1 MFCPLIQRSLLK
13 YPPTCKKIVHMY
25 NVHYKKKPFVFMKTT
40 WVHYF
45 LQPLLIWLQKVDPK
59 YKYLHRCRSLDWHIF
74 WQVYD
79 YFPPL
84 SWFAHLCIVPFSK
97 AHSAL
102 SKREKLSSLCISF
115 KKCIDGEK
123 GDKSWVDVYLVYT
136 IPWCNV
142 KCCQILSEFAFLF
155 FL

>member
-1 MFCPLIQRSLLK
+1 
-13 YPPTCKKIVHMY
+13 
-25 NVHYKKKPFVFMKTT
+25 MKTT

-84 SWFAHLCIVPFSK
+84 SWSAHLCIVPFSK

-115 KKCIDGEK
+115 KKSIDGEREIK
-123 GDKSWVDVYLVYT
+123 VEWMFILFTPYRDAKCKIGSNFLWMRIEIFIYRVSHRLVLT
-136 IPWCNV
+136 FN
-142 KCCQILSEFAFLF
+142 FNF
-155 FL
+155 

>member
-1 MFCPLIQRSLLK
+1 
-13 YPPTCKKIVHMY
+13 
-25 NVHYKKKPFVFMKTT
+25 MKTT

-115 KKCIDGEK
+115 KKCIDGESEIK
-123 GDKSWVDVYLVYT
+123 VEWMFILFTPYRDA
-136 IPWCNV
+136 
-142 KCCQILSEFAFLF
+142 KCKMVSNLIWIRIFILFISILDTPREKEEEKK
-155 FL
+155 

>member
-1 MFCPLIQRSLLK
+1 
-13 YPPTCKKIVHMY
+13 
-25 NVHYKKKPFVFMKTT
+25 MKTT

-84 SWFAHLCIVPFSK
+84 SRSAHLCICIVPFSK

-115 KKCIDGEK
+115 KKCIDGEREIK
-123 GDKSWVDVYLVYT
+123 VEWMFILFTPYRDA
-136 IPWCNV
+136 
-142 KCCQILSEFAFLF
+142 KCKMGSNSLWIRIEIFFSFIYCRFLNPNYFFQFEFELWY
-155 FL
+155 

>member
-1 MFCPLIQRSLLK
+1 M
-13 YPPTCKKIVHMY
+13 YIVHCE
-25 NVHYKKKPFVFMKTT
+25 KTTFVFMKTN

-45 LQPLLIWLQKVDPK
+45 LQPFLIWLQKVDPK

-115 KKCIDGEK
+115 KKCIDGEREIK
-123 GDKSWVDVYLVYT
+123 VEWMFILFTPYRDAKCKMGSNYLWIRIEIFFSFIY
-136 IPWCNV
+136 CRFLYFF
-142 KCCQILSEFAFLF
+142 QFEFELCMY
-155 FL
+155 